1 MFFKFKSC
9 DPSFNNFTK
18 KSYIVWEC
26 FANLINY
33 VADLTS
39 SKSIVKYGPNYPS
52 YTT

>member
-18 KSYIVWEC
+18 KTYLVWEC

-33 VADLTS
+33 VAD